1 MSRRGPTVITFTGS
15 GARRSFSRDDVS
27 DRTATGSIR
36 VSSRTVQVSIRN
48 ARPRSNAKRSVGVF
62 HGERPPR
69 FKKPRGGTRPAHP
82 LERARRPRAVSFHSR
97 LMENKPHTLCVL
109 FETSRPS
116 PSPSPLAARRPR
128 EKARRDS
135 PPPPSPLSRST
146 TTVPYETAADAEA
159 VRATLAVD
167 NELQPDKVTKTL
179 RVEGKN
185 LVACVP
191 RPLPPKRKNPRANNG
206 SPTLSIV
213 PSRPRSAPRRALT
226 STHHPPVA
234 ATSRRPNPVSFAP
247 PSPRSWTFSTSPPAP
262 SRSSV
267 TSPSP
272 RHPVARGEADRA
284 SHLG

>member
-1 MSRRGPTVITFTGS
+1 
-15 GARRSFSRDDVS
+15 
-27 DRTATGSIR
+27 
-36 VSSRTVQVSIRN
+36 
-48 ARPRSNAKRSVGVF
+48 
-62 HGERPPR
+62 
-69 FKKPRGGTRPAHP
+69 
-82 LERARRPRAVSFHSR
+82 
-97 LMENKPHTLCVL
+97 MENKPHTLCVH

-191 RPLPPKRKNPRANNG
+191 RPLPPTKKPASEQRKPDPLDRPFPPA
-206 SPTLSIV
+206 ICV
-213 PSRPRSAPRRALT
+213 PSRAHLDPPPSRRSDFAATEPRLLRAAVAAFLDLLNL
-226 STHHPPVA
+226 STRTLEEFGHVPVA
-234 ATSRRPNPVSFAP
+234 
-247 PSPRSWTFSTSPPAP
+247 
-262 SRSSV
+262 
-267 TSPSP
+267 
-272 RHPVARGEADRA
+272 
-284 SHLG
+284 